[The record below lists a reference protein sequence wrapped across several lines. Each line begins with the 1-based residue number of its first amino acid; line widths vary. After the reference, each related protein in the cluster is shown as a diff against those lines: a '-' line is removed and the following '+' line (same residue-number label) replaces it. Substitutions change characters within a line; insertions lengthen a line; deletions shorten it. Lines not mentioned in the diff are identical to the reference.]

1 MSERSEPHS
10 KSDAVDKLYR
20 RYEYA
25 ANVPRRGLLIDGRPA
40 LTGID
45 PERIGD
51 YVIITVRDPLC
62 AYEED
67 PAQQVAGHLDD
78 SELVARTGMFT
89 TYSGHYEDAHVT
101 VVSGGSGSP
110 EAELVLHEF
119 LENTAATAYL
129 RLGGSGGMHESVRPG
144 DVVISHGVVQGR
156 GHDAGVRAPR
166 VSRPPPVPEIV
177 LAMAQAGEDLGA
189 RYHVGITRSS
199 DSDFCGVGRP
209 SVGGYM
215 QPEHL
220 DVIDYYRR
228 AGVLNGDR
236 ESAAL
241 VTLPL
246 LFGKRGGSICSVAD
260 NLVTGEKFTAGAGHD
275 SARQMA
281 LRGLAIL
288 ASMDREKAQAGQAHW
303 TPSLRGKVGRP
314 PAHDYVTD
322 C

>member
-1 MSERSEPHS
+1 M
-10 KSDAVDKLYR
+10 SDAVDKLYR

-25 ANVPRRGLLIDGRPA
+25 ANVPRRGLLIDGKPA

-45 PERIGD
+45 PGRIGD
-51 YVIITVRDPLC
+51 YVIVTVRDPLC

-67 PAQQVAGHLDD
+67 PAQQLARHLRD

-89 TYSGHYEDAHVT
+89 TYSGHYDGAHIS

-110 EAELVLHEF
+110 EAEFVLHEF
-119 LENTAATAYL
+119 LENTAASAYL

-144 DVVISHGVVQGR
+144 DVVISHGVVRDEGMTQAYV
-156 GHDAGVRAPR
+156 HPSFPAAA
-166 VSRPPPVPEIV
+166 SPEIV
-177 LAMAQAGEDLGA
+177 LALAQAGEELGA
-189 RYHVGITRSS
+189 HYHVGITRSS

-220 DVIDYYRR
+220 EVIDYYRR
-228 AGVLNGDR
+228 AGVLSGDR

-246 LFGKRGGSICSVAD
+246 LFGKRGGSICSVA
-260 NLVTGEKFTAGAGHD
+260 GAGHD
-275 SARQMA
+275 TARRMA

-288 ASMDREKAQAGQAHW
+288 ARMDREKEQAGQAHW
-303 TPSLRGKVGRP
+303 TPSLR
-314 PAHDYVTD
+314 A
-322 C
+322 

>member
-1 MSERSEPHS
+1 M
-10 KSDAVDKLYR
+10 
-20 RYEYA
+20 
-25 ANVPRRGLLIDGRPA
+25 PR
-40 LTGID
+40 T
-45 PERIGD
+45 
-51 YVIITVRDPLC
+51 
-62 AYEED
+62 
-67 PAQQVAGHLDD
+67 AQQLARHLTD

-89 TYSGHYEDAHVT
+89 TYSGHYDGAHVT

-144 DVVISHGVVQGR
+144 DVVISHGVVRDEVMTQ
-156 GHDAGVRAPR
+156 AYVRPSFPAAA
-166 VSRPPPVPEIV
+166 SPEIV
-177 LAMAQAGEDLGA
+177 LALAQAGEELGA

-220 DVIDYYRR
+220 EVIDYYRR
-228 AGVLNGDR
+228 AGVLSGDR

-246 LFGKRGGSICSVAD
+246 LFGRRGGSICSVAD
-260 NLVTGEKFTAGAGHD
+260 NLVTGETFSAGAGHD
-275 SARQMA
+275 TARRMA

-288 ASMDREKAQAGQAHW
+288 SRMDREKAEAGQMHW
-303 TPSLRGKVGRP
+303 TPSLRG
-314 PAHDYVTD
+314 
-322 C
+322 

>member
-67 PAQQVAGHLDD
+67 PAQQVARHLDD
-78 SELVARTGMFT
+78 GELVARTGMFT
-89 TYSGHYEDAHVT
+89 TYSGHYDGAHVT

-129 RLGGSGGMHESVRPG
+129 RLGGSGGMHDSVRPG
-144 DVVISHGVVQGR
+144 DVVISHGVVRDEGMTQ
-156 GHDAGVRAPR
+156 AYVRPSFPAAA
-166 VSRPPPVPEIV
+166 SPEIV

-220 DVIDYYRR
+220 EVIDYYRR

-260 NLVTGEKFTAGAGHD
+260 NLVTGEKFTAGAGHGT
-275 SARQMA
+275 ARQMA

-288 ASMDREKAQAGQAHW
+288 ARMDREKAQAGQANW
-303 TPSLRGKVGRP
+303 TPSLR
-314 PAHDYVTD
+314 A
-322 C
+322 

>member
-1 MSERSEPHS
+1 M
-10 KSDAVDKLYR
+10 
-20 RYEYA
+20 
-25 ANVPRRGLLIDGRPA
+25 PR
-40 LTGID
+40 T
-45 PERIGD
+45 
-51 YVIITVRDPLC
+51 
-62 AYEED
+62 
-67 PAQQVAGHLDD
+67 AQQLARHLTD

-89 TYSGHYEDAHVT
+89 TYSGHYDGAHVT

-144 DVVISHGVVQGR
+144 DVVISHGVVRDEVMTQ
-156 GHDAGVRAPR
+156 AYVRPSFPAAA
-166 VSRPPPVPEIV
+166 SPEIV
-177 LAMAQAGEDLGA
+177 LALAQAGEELGA

-220 DVIDYYRR
+220 EVIDYYRR
-228 AGVLNGDR
+228 AGVLSGDR

-246 LFGKRGGSICSVAD
+246 LFGRRGGSICSVAD
-260 NLVTGEKFTAGAGHD
+260 NLVTDLQRGRRSRHRPTDGP
-275 SARQMA
+275 ARPCDPVA
-281 LRGLAIL
+281 HGP
-288 ASMDREKAQAGQAHW
+288 REG
-303 TPSLRGKVGRP
+303 GGRP
-314 PAHDYVTD
+314 DALDAVAADIAAARTPTITATGCRNRNGTYGHATRIPIRCSVILKFGFSAGT
-322 C
+322 

>member
-1 MSERSEPHS
+1 M
-10 KSDAVDKLYR
+10 SDAVDKLYR

-25 ANVPRRGLLIDGRPA
+25 ANVPRRGLLIDGKPA

-45 PERIGD
+45 PGRIGD
-51 YVIITVRDPLC
+51 YVIVTVRDPLC

-67 PAQQVAGHLDD
+67 PAQQLARHLSD

-89 TYSGHYEDAHVT
+89 TYSGHYDGAHIS

-144 DVVISHGVVQGR
+144 DVVISHGVVRDEGMTQ
-156 GHDAGVRAPR
+156 AYVRPSFPAAA
-166 VSRPPPVPEIV
+166 SPEIV
-177 LAMAQAGEDLGA
+177 LALAQAGEELGA

-220 DVIDYYRR
+220 EVIDYYRR

-246 LFGKRGGSICSVAD
+246 LFGRRGGSICSVAD
-260 NLVTGEKFTAGAGHD
+260 NR
-275 SARQMA
+275 S
-281 LRGLAIL
+281 
-288 ASMDREKAQAGQAHW
+288 
-303 TPSLRGKVGRP
+303 
-314 PAHDYVTD
+314 
-322 C
+322 